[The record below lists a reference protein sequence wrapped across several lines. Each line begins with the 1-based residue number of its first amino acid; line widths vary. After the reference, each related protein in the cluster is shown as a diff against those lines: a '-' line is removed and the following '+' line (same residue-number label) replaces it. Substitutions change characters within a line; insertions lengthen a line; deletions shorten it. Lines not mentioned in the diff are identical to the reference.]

1 MKVHTYKIIHRGDGL
16 WMYQTRMLGGDLH
29 SKFMLGVNEF
39 IHVAFAHTIG
49 QEKESRTTN
58 LTPLSPCL

>member
-1 MKVHTYKIIHRGDGL
+1 MHRGDGL

-39 IHVAFAHTIG
+39 IHVAFAHTIAKRKS
-49 QEKESRTTN
+49 QE
-58 LTPLSPCL
+58 LQI